1 MGLCAEARARPRI
14 NRRRPAQVLDSGSR
28 ALLRA
33 LERPSAKRLG
43 QRIDGVRES
52 HLVPHS
58 ATLYAATVR
67 FYAVVSGELEEAVEP
82 ISKGEGV
89 LVVEEDG
96 DLRVE
101 RIG

>member
-1 MGLCAEARARPRI
+1 
-14 NRRRPAQVLDSGSR
+14 
-28 ALLRA
+28 
-33 LERPSAKRLG
+33 
-43 QRIDGVRES
+43 
-52 HLVPHS
+52 
-58 ATLYAATVR
+58 VR